1 MRVGARRFSSGTVLS
16 WAGLLGI
23 AALSIFAVWQGIA
36 YLLKPQALA
45 QGVYNA
51 GAQQQV
57 QGQDS
62 YLIILDASESMLERL
77 PDGQTRMA
85 AAKRTIL
92 ETLQKI
98 PQQQPVGLR
107 VYGTDTFN
115 ACRSTKLL
123 VPISPNNRYQIAS
136 QMTKIQPTGMTPITF
151 SLTTAVRDDF
161 NHLNGRR
168 NIILIS
174 DGMET
179 CGADP
184 CDLAVSM
191 VQNGVDVKINVI
203 GYGLKDLEGIRQLK
217 CAALATK
224 GRFYNTHTAAELSNG
239 LDQLL
244 GARKDVQAK
253 IYIPQQQQQLPPQGR

>member
-1 MRVGARRFSSGTVLS
+1 MRRGGKRFSAGSVFS
-16 WAGLLGI
+16 WVGI
-23 AALSIFAVWQGIA
+23 AGIAILSGLSIWQGFGGVFS
-36 YLLKPQALA
+36 PQKAMA
-45 QGVYNA
+45 QNAFNA

-62 YLIILDASESMLERL
+62 YLIILDASQSMLDTL
-77 PDGQTRMA
+77 PDGQTRMS

-98 PQQQPVGLR
+98 PKQVPVGLR
-107 VYGTDTFN
+107 VYGTDTYN
-115 ACRSTKLL
+115 ACRSTRLM
-123 VPISPNNRYQIAS
+123 VPVMPNNRYQIAS
-136 QMTKIQPTGMTPITF
+136 QMTKIRPTGMTPITY
-151 SLTTAVRDDF
+151 SLDTAVRSDF
-161 NHLNGRR
+161 NHLNGKR

-179 CGADP
+179 CDADP

-191 VQNGVDVKINVI
+191 VQNGVDIKINVI
-203 GYGLKDLEGIRQLK
+203 GYGLRELDGIRQLK

-224 GRFYNTHTAAELSNG
+224 GKFYNTHTAAELSNS

-253 IYIPQQQQQLPPQGR
+253 IYIPNQ